1 MCTFRFGP
9 ISFLHIAPC
18 LPPPPPLSLGVPFS
32 GVLARGYIR
41 LRISR
46 VRHRGLRTSLSLVF
60 LKFLFYLIFRSN
72 LYILD
77 YIVKSRRKGFELEPW
92 FLPRFPAR
100 IFSLRGFFGQVFSG
114 LRLTAFIS
122 VCKR

>member
-1 MCTFRFGP
+1 MGNHIGVYKATYITCT
-9 ISFLHIAPC
+9 SS
-18 LPPPPPLSLGVPFS
+18 SLTNLNF
-32 GVLARGYIR
+32 
-41 LRISR
+41 
-46 VRHRGLRTSLSLVF
+46 SLVL

-92 FLPRFPAR
+92 FLPRFPAH
-100 IFSLRGFFGQVFSG
+100 IFSLWGFFGQVFSG
-114 LRLTAFIS
+114 LRLTAFTS